1 MVQQQ
6 GLGEVADIAA
16 KLAGI
21 ETSLDR
27 GCINDG
33 FASEIQDYRGGLD
46 QLQRVVVDQVVGR
59 LNRRHM
65 QRDEVGSRQQ
75 CLQVFHPGHR
85 IGQSPCRVDRQGRV
99 ETQDLHVKG
108 QRHIGHH

>member
-6 GLGEVADIAA
+6 GLGEIADIAA

-27 GCINDG
+27 GRINDG

-46 QLQRVVVDQVVGR
+46 QLQRVVVDQK
-59 LNRRHM
+59 
-65 QRDEVGSRQQ
+65 
-75 CLQVFHPGHR
+75 P
-85 IGQSPCRVDRQGRV
+85 
-99 ETQDLHVKG
+99 
-108 QRHIGHH
+108 

>member
-6 GLGEVADIAA
+6 GLGEITDIAA

-27 GCINDG
+27 GRINDG
-33 FASEIQDYRGGLD
+33 FASEIQDHCGGLD
-46 QLQRVVVDQVVGR
+46 QLQRVVVDQMVGR
-59 LNRRHM
+59 LNRRYM
-65 QRDEVGSRQQ
+65 KRDEIGSRQQ
-75 CLQVFHPGHR
+75 RLQVFHPGHCV
-85 IGQSPCRVDRQGRV
+85 GQSPCRVDRQGRV